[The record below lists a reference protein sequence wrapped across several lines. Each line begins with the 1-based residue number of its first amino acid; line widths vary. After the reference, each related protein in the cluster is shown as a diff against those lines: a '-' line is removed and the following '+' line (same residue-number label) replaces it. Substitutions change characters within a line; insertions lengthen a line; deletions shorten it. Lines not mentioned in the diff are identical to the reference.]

1 MIEMAAHNGPEWKAG
16 AFAGPP
22 HSFAGLNEWVGP
34 LRPEVASIP
43 PIKVF
48 RQTSL
53 HE

>member
-1 MIEMAAHNGPEWKAG
+1 MEGWRFRRA
-16 AFAGPP
+16 P

-53 HE
+53 TNECGSLAE